1 MSVMTMDRSRLAER
15 EPDLAGLSILVIGA
29 GRSGLAASRLAAAR
43 GARVTLCDR
52 APAERLTEVAR
63 QAANAGVALHAGGHP
78 PGLLE
83 QTDLVVVSPGVPAG
97 AEIVR
102 RARERELPVWGEV
115 ELAVRF
121 CRGRIVGVT
130 GSNGK
135 STVTTMIGG
144 ILRGA
149 GVPGAT
155 GGNLDRPLS
164 ELLDVDA
171 PEAWH
176 ALELSSFQLET
187 VETLRARVAVV
198 LNLSPD
204 HLDWHG
210 SFEAYAAAKARLLE
224 LQEPAD
230 FAILSAD
237 DQASIPLRDAVRG
250 RLHLFSLRDTEQA
263 AAFVR
268 DGRLVLRTEYGE
280 EELLGAD
287 ELPVPGEHN
296 LANALA
302 AALACRLAGTPP
314 EAIVRGL
321 HDYRPLP
328 HRLELVAESGGIRFY
343 NDSKATNPASASC
356 ALTAFPSRSVHL
368 ILGGQDKGASWDALA
383 GIIRDRALRVL
394 LIGRCAAMLRELLA
408 DTGVPVEDCGTISK
422 AVAQAAEGAQAG
434 DVVLLAPG
442 CASFDQYRN
451 FEERGEDFRRAV
463 LALVDRER
471 GAVDG

>member
-1 MSVMTMDRSRLAER
+1 MDRSRLAAR

-29 GRSGLAASRLAAAR
+29 GRSGLAASRLAASR

-52 APAERLTEVAR
+52 APATQLTDVAR
-63 QAANAGVALHAGGHP
+63 QAANAGIELHTGGQP
-78 PGLLE
+78 PELLE
-83 QTDLVVVSPGVPAG
+83 QADLVVVSPGVPTDAQ
-97 AEIVR
+97 ILR
-102 RARERELPVWGEV
+102 RARERGLPVWGEV

-135 STVTTMIGG
+135 STVTTMTGA

-149 GVPGAT
+149 GLPGAT

-171 PEAWH
+171 PDAWH

-187 VETLRARVAVV
+187 VETLRAQVAVV

-204 HLDWHG
+204 HLDRHG

-224 LQEPAD
+224 LQERDD
-230 FAILSAD
+230 FAILNAD
-237 DQASIPLRDAVRG
+237 DEASLPLHDAVRG
-250 RLHLFSLRDTEQA
+250 RLHLFSVRDTKRA

-268 DGRLVLRTEYGE
+268 AGRLVLRTDHGE
-280 EELLGAD
+280 EELLAAD
-287 ELPVPGEHN
+287 QLPLPGEHN

-302 AALACRLAGTPP
+302 AALAGRLAGAPA

-321 HDYRPLP
+321 REYHPLP
-328 HRLELVAESGGIRFY
+328 HRLELVAESRGIRFY
-343 NDSKATNPASASC
+343 NDSKATNPASASS

-383 GIIRDRALRVL
+383 GIIRDRARRIL
-394 LIGRCAAMLRELLA
+394 LIGRSASMLRELLTEA
-408 DTGVPVEDCGTISK
+408 GVPVEDCGTISK
-422 AVAQAAEGAQAG
+422 AVTRAAKGAKAG

-463 LALVDRER
+463 CALVDRER
-471 GAVDG
+471 GGADG